1 MLALKRGA
9 ASMGAA
15 VSITRLELTA
25 AQLRAAAGREKDGS
39 AARRMLAIAMVLDG
53 ADRGTAAE
61 TCGMDRQT
69 LRDWV
74 HRYNAEGIRGL
85 HDLKTPGP
93 KPKLTADQQ
102 AKLAELVETGPDP
115 ARHGVVRWRRV
126 DLRDELER
134 RFGVVLHERSVG
146 KVLAKLGYCRLSVR
160 PRHPQTD
167 EAAQEAFK
175 KTSPQRSRHGSPT
188 TPKTSPSKSGSRCYG
203 DGLSRYFGSPNQSD
217 GAATMQ
223 PIDTVNPTILLA
235 IELSAST
242 WLVAARVPGAE
253 KPHLHRIDGGDT
265 AALLALISSLR
276 ARVARRLD
284 AEGMLRVLAA
294 YLRGDHQAC
303 SMVRVPT
310 PEEEDSKRAHR
321 EREKLVQERLRIEN
335 RIEALLFTQGI
346 RKRPSLRSWER
357 DLAVLRTGD
366 GREIPHHLRAELD
379 RLRRRLVMTLE
390 LIREVE
396 AERDQAAE
404 AKPQDQ
410 ACRKIAALCRIRGI
424 GANFAAVLT
433 REVFYRSFDNRR
445 QIASY
450 VGITPMPYQSGGMDR
465 DRRISRAGNPRAR
478 TTMIQ
483 LAWLWLRYQPG
494 SELAE
499 WFRERVGTLAGRTR
513 RIAIVA
519 MARKLLI
526 ALWRY
531 AETGVIPAGAEIRA
545 ETTVAA

>member
-1 MLALKRGA
+1 
-9 ASMGAA
+9 
-15 VSITRLELTA
+15 
-25 AQLRAAAGREKDGS
+25 
-39 AARRMLAIAMVLDG
+39 
-53 ADRGTAAE
+53 
-61 TCGMDRQT
+61 
-69 LRDWV
+69 
-74 HRYNAEGIRGL
+74 
-85 HDLKTPGP
+85 
-93 KPKLTADQQ
+93 
-102 AKLAELVETGPDP
+102 
-115 ARHGVVRWRRV
+115 
-126 DLRDELER
+126 
-134 RFGVVLHERSVG
+134 
-146 KVLAKLGYCRLSVR
+146 
-160 PRHPQTD
+160 
-167 EAAQEAFK
+167 
-175 KTSPQRSRHGSPT
+175 
-188 TPKTSPSKSGSRCYG
+188 
-203 DGLSRYFGSPNQSD
+203 
-217 GAATMQ
+217 MQ

-284 AEGMLRVLAA
+284 APEIGVVCCFEAGRDGFWLHRLLTAHGVASHVLEPTSILVNRRARRAKTDRLDAEGMLRVLAA

-310 PEEEDSKRAHR
+310 LDEEDAKRTHR
-321 EREKLVQERLRIEN
+321 ERENLVHERLRIEN

-357 DLAVLRTGD
+357 DLDVLRTGD
-366 GREIPHHLRAELD
+366 GREIPRHLRAELD
-379 RLRRRLVMTLE
+379 RLRRRLVITLE

-404 AKPQDQ
+404 TKPQDQ

-499 WFRERVGTLAGRTR
+499 WFRERVGTLAGHTR

-531 AETGVIPAGAEIRA
+531 AETGVVPAGAEIRA